1 MEKLT
6 INQENHIKLEE
17 YFGEEVLKRL
27 PFQTISFY
35 ESSNSWEGQ
44 VEFNLNLKSGELTY
58 NTVENIKHSIEI
70 SDEMID
76 LFYKVDILVSD
87 CLRRDPHPT
96 HAHLALTLEWIN
108 RVRPAQSVITNMH
121 LDMDY
126 DTLSAELP
134 KGVRP
139 AFDGMVLTFENVA

>member
-6 INQENHIKLEE
+6 INQENKLKLEE

-27 PFQTISFY
+27 PFQNVSFY

-70 SDEMID
+70 SDEMMQRIESE
-76 LFYKVDILVSD
+76 ILMM
-87 CLRRDPHPT
+87 
-96 HAHLALTLEWIN
+96 LEN
-108 RVRPAQSVITNMH
+108 
-121 LDMDY
+121 L
-126 DTLSAELP
+126 
-134 KGVRP
+134 
-139 AFDGMVLTFENVA
+139 